1 MTIYSDSA
9 NGIVFLRPHHAVDY
23 LVAQEIRER
32 LAIAVNDGA
41 RSLILDFSL
50 ARLASAAILPIIVDA
65 ASQLKTRRGRI
76 AIVGAS
82 PQFHRLLAIS
92 GVSLVA
98 KEFTTAEEAQAH
110 FGHHSDDK
118 VPTSVEDNDDDDDF
132 ED

>member
-9 NGIVFLRPHHAVDY
+9 NGIVFLRPHHAVDHP
-23 LVAQEIRER
+23 VAQEISER
-32 LAIAVNDGA
+32 LAIAINEGS

-65 ASQLKTRRGRI
+65 ARRLEVRRGRI

-82 PQFHRLLAIS
+82 PQLHRMLALS
-92 GVSLVA
+92 GVSGVA
-98 KEFTTAEEAQAH
+98 MEFRTAEEAQAYFRH
-110 FGHHSDDK
+110 RSADK
-118 VPTSVEDNDDDDDF
+118 VPELIDEDDDDF